1 VSEWLLLK
9 ATGFEHTISSRTRW
23 MEMEYS
29 KAFACSKVTNQ
40 TKESSRRRGGKGKRA
55 GLGLALLKWPATEKR
70 FHLSVSGVQE
80 EGEER
85 KGEGRKEG
93 ERFAIT
99 TNWKKG
105 AKAWVYWQRHFG
117 SCAYVLSE

>member
-1 VSEWLLLK
+1 
-9 ATGFEHTISSRTRW
+9 

-85 KGEGRKEG
+85 KGEGRKERDLQSQQTG
-93 ERFAIT
+93 
-99 TNWKKG
+99 KKG

-117 SCAYVLSE
+117 SRAYVLSE